1 MMTDDKEETRRSREG
16 VPEMIQMKLEDK
28 DFKMIR
34 TNMFKVFHEKI
45 DTRSE
50 QMDNFIRKQ
59 KL

>member
-16 VPEMIQMKLEDK
+16 VPEMIQMKLADK

-34 TNMFKVFHEKI
+34 TNMFKIFHEKI
-45 DTRSE
+45 DMRSE